1 MTQSI
6 ENDLDELFKLIV
18 PLSKGF
24 NKKNYEGA
32 FRQQYERFN
41 PLFTEIA
48 EVCEDAEGGEAAIDE
63 IAGVLPGK
71 MHALLAK
78 ESSKRKKENL
88 LMQYNLGM
96 VAFVIPL
103 FRYGRLEVFEKIV
116 DKMVV
121 LWNDNEFPMDIS
133 KSTFEDIQSGF
144 KPHFCYITT
153 AVCQSLGKPDDCA
166 ELNLMRDYRDGYLA
180 QQEDGADVI
189 GEYYDIAPTIV
200 KRIAKREDAD
210 AVYREIWQTYLY
222 PCISLIQADRLEECR
237 ELYVDM
243 VRSLRE
249 KYIYLCS

>member
-6 ENDLDELFKLIV
+6 EDGLEELFTLIV

-32 FRQQYERFN
+32 FMQQYERFN

-48 EVCEDAEGGEAAIDE
+48 EVCEDAEGGAAAIDE
-63 IAGVLPGK
+63 IAGYLPGK

-78 ESSKRKKENL
+78 ENSKRKKENL

-103 FRYGRLEVFEKIV
+103 LRYGRLEVYEKIV
-116 DKMVV
+116 DKMVT
-121 LWNDNEFPMDIS
+121 LWNDNEFPMNIS

-153 AVCQSLGKPDDCA
+153 AVCKSLGKADDCA
-166 ELNLMRDYRDGYLA
+166 ELTLMRNYRDEYLA
-180 QQEDGADVI
+180 RQEDGADVI
-189 GEYYDIAPTIV
+189 EEYYDIAPTIV

-210 AVYREIWQTYLY
+210 AVYREIWQKYLN
-222 PCISLIQADRLEECR
+222 PCISLIKADRLEECR
-237 ELYVDM
+237 DMYMDM

-249 KYIYLCS
+249 KYIYS